1 MLEAKSKTNSA
12 VEFTDMNRVL
22 ILDSDYTD
30 YQ

>member
-12 VEFTDMNRVL
+12 VESTDMNRVL